1 MTALD
6 SGGVATCPN
15 CGAPLPAS
23 LQAGGHSG
31 THHTATLPDLSPG
44 SLDRLS
50 LTEKIIGGATLVL
63 LVALFLPWYA
73 LNASGP
79 VIESSGAATH
89 GYLWIAFAI
98 CLAVLAS
105 LVVDRGT
112 ERLHLRLPAE
122 RQFTIG
128 MTGIN
133 LVLVLLAFL
142 SKPSVVALPQ
152 GNSALSISPD
162 WAYGAFVALIAA
174 VVAVAAAV
182 QSMTVPA
189 TAAS

>member
-23 LQAGGHSG
+23 LHAGGHSEPA
-31 THHTATLPDLSPG
+31 HATSRLSRPSG
-44 SLDRLS
+44 GLDRLT
-50 LTEKIIGGATLVL
+50 LTEKIIGAATLVL
-63 LVALFLPWYA
+63 LVALFLPWYS
-73 LNASGP
+73 LSSGGP
-79 VIESSGAATH
+79 HIESSGAATH
-89 GYLWIAFAI
+89 GYLWIAFAV

-112 ERLHLRLPAE
+112 DRLPLRLPAE
-122 RQFTIG
+122 RQFVIG

-142 SKPSVVALPQ
+142 SKPSVLALPL
-152 GNSALSISPD
+152 GSTLVTVSPN

-174 VVAVAAAV
+174 VVAVAASV

-189 TAAS
+189 TAS